1 MSPGRGGPGYGVR
14 VSHLLKELL
23 GRAEEALARR
33 EDDAAL
39 TLLLEAWKECRAEPV
54 IALIE
59 RLSDHLATGLPFF
72 QVPVRWLLEDVRRHP
87 TDLPRV
93 LGELRARAAS
103 LSRCAFSTDLDRLR
117 RWWPADPRIIP
128 LLLTLVRL
136 PGAETPAELKMLCS
150 LFMYVGA
157 PYDLEPLHELKARL
171 PSAHGEEVERFDL
184 VIRLGARW
192 VPPVLDAR
200 TLARCDALKEVIEAR
215 VERARHDAATREA
228 LFARVHEAPEDD
240 SARLVLADQL
250 LEQGDPLGEFI
261 ALQYAEA
268 PDEERMARLLAANRE
283 RWEAPLGPYIE
294 RGYTRFERGFPV
306 AVRPM
311 KGDHFPK
318 TFPKPE
324 PGWSTVEEISWSP
337 EHPGDGNDVSQWGRL
352 LRHPALRRVT
362 RLLNVPG
369 EMACLLSANSSVRR
383 LELKSS
389 FERGLADALTA
400 LPHLT
405 WLTIPHASTDLFIR
419 CAHSRLASQLESF
432 KASAEDGSW
441 RLEVT
446 RGAEVPIRATVRGP
460 RVREFAPVLLAAA
473 RFSSQGLR
481 IEFRDGAEE
490 EGRAPLREALAA
502 YSQVIR
508 E

>member
-1 MSPGRGGPGYGVR
+1 M
-14 VSHLLKELL
+14 SHLLTELL
-23 GRAEEALARR
+23 GRTEEALARR

-54 IALIE
+54 IALIQ

-72 QVPVRWLLEDVRRHP
+72 EVPVRWVLEEVRRHP
-87 TDLPRV
+87 TDLPRA
-93 LGELRARAAS
+93 LGWLRERAAS

-136 PGAETPAELKMLCS
+136 PGAETPGELKMLCS

-157 PYDLEPLHELKARL
+157 PYDVEPLRELKARL
-171 PSAHGEEVERFDL
+171 PSTQGEEVERFDL

-192 VPPVLDAR
+192 VPPVLDAE
-200 TLARCDALKEVIEAR
+200 TLARCDALKEVIEER
-215 VERARHDAATREA
+215 VERARLDAATREA
-228 LFARVHEAPEDD
+228 LFARVYEAPEDD
-240 SARLVLADQL
+240 SARQVLADQL

-261 ALQYAEA
+261 MLQYAKA
-268 PDEERMARLLAANRE
+268 PDEERIARLLVANRE
-283 RWEAPLGPYIE
+283 RWQAPLGPYVE

-306 AVRPM
+306 AVRPI

-318 TFPKPE
+318 SFPKPE
-324 PGWSTVEEISWSP
+324 PGWNTVEELNWNP
-337 EHPGDGNDVSQWGRL
+337 EHHSDGNDVAQWGRM

-362 RLLNVPG
+362 SLLNVPG
-369 EMACLLSANSSVRR
+369 ELVSLLSANSSVRR

-389 FERGLADALTA
+389 FESGLSDALTA

-419 CAHSRLASQLESF
+419 CAHSRLASQLEYF
-432 KASAEDGSW
+432 KASGEDGFW

-446 RGAEVPIRATVRGP
+446 RGAEVPIRATVTGP
-460 RVREFAPVLLAAA
+460 RAREFAPVLLAAA

-490 EGRAPLREALAA
+490 QGGAPLREALAA
-502 YSQVIR
+502 YARVIR

>member
-1 MSPGRGGPGYGVR
+1 MSHV
-14 VSHLLKELL
+14 LKELL

-39 TLLLEAWKECRAEPV
+39 THLLEAWKECRAEPV
-54 IALIE
+54 IALIQ
-59 RLSDHLATGLPFF
+59 RLSDHLAAGLPFF
-72 QVPVRWLLEDVRRHP
+72 EVPVRWLLEDVRRHP

-93 LGELRARAAS
+93 LGALRERAAS

-136 PGAETPAELKMLCS
+136 PGAETPGELKMLCS

-157 PYDLEPLHELKARL
+157 PYDLEPLRALKARL
-171 PSAHGEEVERFDL
+171 PSTQGEEVERFDL
-184 VIRLGARW
+184 VLRLGARW
-192 VPPVLDAR
+192 VPPVLDAE

-215 VERARHDAATREA
+215 VEHARPSAATREA
-228 LFARVHEAPEDD
+228 LFARVYDAPEED

-261 ALQYAEA
+261 MLQHAKA
-268 PDEERMARLLAANRE
+268 PDEERIARLLAANRE

-306 AVRPM
+306 AVRPIM
-311 KGDHFPK
+311 GDLFPK
-318 TFPKPE
+318 AFPKPE
-324 PGWSTVEEISWSP
+324 PGWNTVEEINWNP
-337 EHPGDGNDVSQWGRL
+337 KHPGDGNDAAHWGRM
-352 LRHPALRRVT
+352 LRHPALRRVA

-369 EMACLLSANSSVRR
+369 ETASFLSANNSVRR
-383 LELKSS
+383 LELKDSYAK
-389 FERGLADALTA
+389 GLADALTA

-405 WLTIPHASTDLFIR
+405 WLAAPYTSLDLVIR
-419 CAHSRLASQLESF
+419 CAHSQLASQLEYF
-432 KASAEDGSW
+432 EASGEDGDW
-441 RLEVT
+441 RLEMT
-446 RGAEVPIRATVRGP
+446 RGAEVPLRATVRGP
-460 RVREFAPVLLAAA
+460 RVRKFAPVLLAAA

-481 IEFRDGAEE
+481 IEFQDGAEE
-490 EGRAPLREALAA
+490 QGGAPLREALAA
-502 YSQVIR
+502 YARVIR